1 MRTTMITSMLSFPEM
16 GCPRFVILFDIILWI
31 CNTRSLLNTRNAAT
45 DLSVFQFTYHLDL
58 LKSYLR
64 RIKCYD
70 LEGDQIVSFYET
82 PKLPLITLVFE
93 YVCHFVVPK
102 GTKSK

>member
-1 MRTTMITSMLSFPEM
+1 MR
-16 GCPRFVILFDIILWI
+16 
-31 CNTRSLLNTRNAAT
+31 LLIYRY
-45 DLSVFQFTYHLDL
+45 VGFQFTDHLDL